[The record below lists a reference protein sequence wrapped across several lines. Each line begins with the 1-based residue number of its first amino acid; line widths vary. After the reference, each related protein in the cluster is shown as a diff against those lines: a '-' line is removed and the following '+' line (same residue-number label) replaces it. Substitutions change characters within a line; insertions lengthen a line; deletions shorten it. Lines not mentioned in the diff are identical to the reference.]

1 MPTGPIVLDRVVTAR
16 AFDSSDE
23 TGVLDV
29 LQAAFGEWPRD
40 INGVSASDFFRWK
53 HLDAPFGPS
62 RLVVAEADGSIV
74 GFVAYM
80 PWRFKARG
88 RPVPSV
94 RGVDLAVHP
103 AYRRRGVSEALRRE
117 SKISNEFSFIWSNP
131 NVQSQPGQRKVGR
144 RQIRVLAQFVQPR
157 GQIAR
162 TAGRVY
168 AGRSRTTRHL
178 SVEAEPAE
186 EVIDDDLLTSLIDHT
201 GQAGDRLATDK
212 TVDYLRWRY
221 GRFDDYHA
229 VRIDS
234 GGAPKGVAVFR
245 CTLHGS
251 YWVSHICELFVERGD
266 QRAVRQLLSR
276 VRDAAP
282 VDIMR
287 CGFPSRAQAASHCF
301 LHYRSRSLL
310 TTAPLQPNI
319 LPDPTRRDSWA
330 LSVGDLEL
338 L

>member
-1 MPTGPIVLDRVVTAR
+1 
-16 AFDSSDE
+16 
-23 TGVLDV
+23 
-29 LQAAFGEWPRD
+29 
-40 INGVSASDFFRWK
+40 
-53 HLDAPFGPS
+53 
-62 RLVVAEADGSIV
+62 LVVAEADGLIV

-80 PWRFKARG
+80 PWRLKARE
-88 RPVPSV
+88 RPVLSV

-103 AYRRRGVSEALRRE
+103 AYRRRGVSVALRQE
-117 SKISNEFSFIWSNP
+117 SKISSEFGFIWSNP

-144 RQIRVLAQFVQPR
+144 RPVRVLAQFVQPR

-168 AGRSRTTRHL
+168 AGRSRSTCHL
-178 SVEAEPAE
+178 SVEAEPAGR
-186 EVIDDDLLTSLIDHT
+186 VIDDDLLTPLIDHT
-201 GQAGDRLATDK
+201 GQPDDRLATDK

-221 GRFDDYHA
+221 GRFDEYHA

-245 CTLHGS
+245 CRLHGS
-251 YWVSHICELFVERGD
+251 YRVSHICELFVERGD
-266 QRAVRQLLSR
+266 RRAVRELLRR

-287 CGFPSRAQAASHCF
+287 CGFPSHAQAASHCF
-301 LHYRSRSLL
+301 FHYRSRSLL

-319 LPDPTRRDSWA
+319 LPDPARRDSWA